1 MSRASLLTVTSR
13 SVALNAGLAWRTP
26 DEANRR
32 DIDALDAQS
41 EDLLQFYNNINARNL
56 STYQVLQMNFQ

>member
-1 MSRASLLTVTSR
+1 MTV
-13 SVALNAGLAWRTP
+13 
-26 DEANRR
+26 ANRR